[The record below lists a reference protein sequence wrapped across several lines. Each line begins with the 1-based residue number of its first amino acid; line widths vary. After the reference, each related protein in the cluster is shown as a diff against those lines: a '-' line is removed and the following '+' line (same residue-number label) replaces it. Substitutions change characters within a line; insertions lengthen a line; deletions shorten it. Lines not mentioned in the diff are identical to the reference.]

1 MKAKDILDE
10 AKQLLTDRGD
20 EYGDS
25 TLNHIRIARLWSVY
39 LDKNIEPHE
48 VAICLI
54 LTKISRTQTTKDHP
68 DSYKDICAYSA
79 IAGQITSTDW
89 DDLDSY

>member
-1 MKAKDILDE
+1 MKARDILDE
-10 AKQLLTDRGD
+10 AKQLLIDRGS

-48 VAICLI
+48 VAVCFI
-54 LTKISRTQTTKDHP
+54 LAKISRTQTTPDHA
-68 DSYKDICAYSA
+68 DSYKDICSYAS

>member
-10 AKQLLTDRGD
+10 AKQLLADRGN

-25 TLNHIRIARLWSVY
+25 TLNHIQIARLWSVY

-54 LTKISRTQTTKDHP
+54 LTKISRIKTTKNHA
-68 DSYKDICAYSA
+68 DSYADICAYSA

-89 DDLDSY
+89 ADLDSY

>member
-1 MKAKDILDE
+1 VKASEILDE
-10 AKQLLTDRGD
+10 AKQLLVERGS

-25 TLNHIRIARLWSVY
+25 TLNHIQIARLWSVY

-54 LTKISRTQTTKDHP
+54 LTKISRIKTTANHP
-68 DSYKDICAYSA
+68 DSYKDICSYSA
-79 IAGQITSTDW
+79 IAGSITSTDW